1 MVLKT
6 YDRERRK
13 VRQHLAWITLEDDF
27 KSHECQ
33 VLDVSRN
40 GAKVVADIDGPAGT
54 RLRLSVVPN
63 ALARQ
68 PCEVVWRR
76 GRVMGLRFIR

>member
-6 YDRERRK
+6 YDRERRQ
-13 VRQHLAWITLEDDF
+13 VRQHAAWITLENDF
-27 KSHECQ
+27 ESHECQ

-40 GAKVVADIDGPAGT
+40 GAKVVADIDGAAGT

-68 PCEVVWRR
+68 LCEVVWRR
-76 GRVMGLRFIR
+76 GRIMGLRFVR